1 MELIFF
7 VTEMLSADSNN
18 AEIWGLDIMLVPAV
32 KLTFWKMSLT
42 QTISA
47 PATAGPSTVP
57 YADMSLGQGIWS
69 FSQWPNPPIV
79 KDSC

>member
-1 MELIFF
+1 
-7 VTEMLSADSNN
+7 MLSADSNN

-32 KLTFWKMSLT
+32 KLTFWKMSLI

-57 YADMSLGQGIWS
+57 YAAWAWDGGYGASANDPTLQ
-69 FSQWPNPPIV
+69 
-79 KDSC
+79 